1 MAVVAVAGYTFTV
14 SLAAGDVSD
23 QITDGTIT
31 QTGTV
36 VRTKTLGGVNF
47 TQTDFTSAASLSF
60 LYDGDSGVYNT
71 ISDAVTA
78 LTSIAVVITG
88 STGTFTG
95 TMYPES
101 VEISYDSAGV
111 ATCSSS
117 MVGTLVLS

>member
-1 MAVVAVAGYTFTV
+1 MAVIAVAGYTFTV
-14 SLAAGDVSD
+14 SLAAGDVSE

-60 LYDGDSGVYNT
+60 LYDGDAGVYNT
-71 ISDAVTA
+71 LSDAVTA
-78 LTSIAVVITG
+78 LTDIAVVITG

-95 TMYPES
+95 DMYPES
-101 VEISYDSAGV
+101 VEVTYDAAGV
-111 ATCSSS
+111 ATCSASL
-117 MVGTLVLS
+117 VGTLVLS

>member
-95 TMYPES
+95 SMYPES
-101 VEISYDSAGV
+101 VEISYDSAGD

>member
-60 LYDGDSGVYNT
+60 LYDGDAGVYNT

>member
-14 SLAAGDVSD
+14 SLDAGDVSD

-60 LYDGDSGVYNT
+60 LYDGDSDVYNT
-71 ISDAVTA
+71 LSDAVTA
-78 LTSIAVVITG
+78 LTDVAVVITG

-95 TMYPES
+95 DMYPES
-101 VEISYDSAGV
+101 VEVTYDAAGV
-111 ATCSSS
+111 ATCSASL
-117 MVGTLVLS
+117 VGTLVLS

>member
-14 SLAAGDVSD
+14 SLAAGNVSD

>member
-1 MAVVAVAGYTFTV
+1 MAVIAVAGYTFTV

-60 LYDGDSGVYNT
+60 LYDGDSDVYNT

-101 VEISYDSAGV
+101 VEVTYDAAGV
-111 ATCSSS
+111 ATCSASL
-117 MVGTLVLS
+117 VGTLVLS

>member
-14 SLAAGDVSD
+14 SLAAGNVSD

-101 VEISYDSAGV
+101 VEITYDSAGV

>member
-60 LYDGDSGVYNT
+60 LYDGDTGVYNT